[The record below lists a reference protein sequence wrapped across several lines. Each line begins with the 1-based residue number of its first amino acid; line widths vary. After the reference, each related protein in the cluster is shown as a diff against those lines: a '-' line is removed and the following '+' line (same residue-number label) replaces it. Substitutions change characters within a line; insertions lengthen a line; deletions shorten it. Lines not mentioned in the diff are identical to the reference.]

1 MVKPW
6 VNDLSLIKSKSTF
19 TMNSFAVIFDMDGVL
34 VDTNPYHKISLKQF
48 CEGYGYQLN
57 EEDLVNKIY
66 GRTNNEWIRNMFGSL
81 PKERI
86 LELGEEKE
94 ALFRS
99 LYKDVIEPLAG
110 LEEFLKRLTQAEIPI
125 AIGTSAPR
133 SNVDFVLEL
142 TRLKKYFDIILDQSH
157 VEHGKPNPEIY
168 LKAADQLGFEPKHCI
183 VFEDSLS
190 GVESAQ
196 RAGAKVV
203 GVTTTHNRQELAH
216 TDFVI
221 SDFMDLIP
229 ETLYREVFV
238 N

>member
-1 MVKPW
+1 
-6 VNDLSLIKSKSTF
+6 
-19 TMNSFAVIFDMDGVL
+19 MNSFAVIFDMDGVI

-48 CEGYGYQLN
+48 CEKYGYRLN
-57 EEDLVNKIY
+57 EEDLISKIY
-66 GRTNNEWIRNMFGSL
+66 GRTNNEWIRNIFGPL

-94 ALFRS
+94 AMFRA
-99 LYKDVIEPLAG
+99 LYKDVIKPLSG
-110 LEEFLKRLTQAEIPI
+110 LDNFLKELEDRSIPK

-133 SNVDFVLEL
+133 SNVDFVLEHTHL
-142 TRLKKYFDIILDQSH
+142 RKYFTTILDQSD

-168 LKAADQLGFEPKHCI
+168 LKVAHRLGFSPQQCI

-203 GVTTTHNRQELAH
+203 GVTTTHTQQELAH
-216 TDFVI
+216 TDLVI
-221 SDFMDLIP
+221 SDFTGLEP
-229 ETLYREVFV
+229 LELYKRIFERP
-238 N
+238 

>member
-1 MVKPW
+1 
-6 VNDLSLIKSKSTF
+6 
-19 TMNSFAVIFDMDGVL
+19 MNSFAVIFDMDGVI

-48 CEGYGYQLN
+48 CEKYGYRLN
-57 EEDLVNKIY
+57 EEDLIGKIY
-66 GRTNNEWIRNMFGSL
+66 GRTNNEWIQNIFGPL

-94 ALFRS
+94 AMFRA
-99 LYKDVIEPLAG
+99 LYKDVIKPLSG
-110 LEEFLKRLTQAEIPI
+110 LDNFLKELEDRNIPK

-133 SNVDFVLEL
+133 SNVDFVLEHTHL
-142 TRLKKYFDIILDQSH
+142 RTYFTTILDQSD

-168 LKAADQLGFEPKHCI
+168 LKVAHRLGFSPQQCI

-203 GVTTTHNRQELAH
+203 GVTTTHSHEELAH
-216 TDFVI
+216 TDLVI
-221 SDFMDLIP
+221 ADFTGLEP
-229 ETLYREVFV
+229 LELYKRIFERL
-238 N
+238 

>member
-1 MVKPW
+1 
-6 VNDLSLIKSKSTF
+6 
-19 TMNSFAVIFDMDGVL
+19 MNSFAVIFDMDGVII
-34 VDTNPYHKISLKQF
+34 DSNPYHKISLRQF
-48 CEGYGYQLN
+48 CAQYGYEFTD
-57 EEDLVNKIY
+57 EELINKIY
-66 GRTNNEWIRNMFGSL
+66 GRTNNEWIRNIFGPL

-99 LYKDVIEPLAG
+99 LFKDSIAPLNG
-110 LEEFLKRLTQAEIPI
+110 LESFLKKLDQQHIPK

-133 SNVDFVLEL
+133 SNVDFVLEN
-142 TRLKKYFDIILDQSH
+142 TNLKQYFTTILDQSD

-168 LKAADQLGFEPKHCI
+168 LKVAARLGFPPHHCI

-203 GVTTTHNRQELAH
+203 GVTTTHNPEELAH
-216 TDFVI
+216 ADFVI
-221 SDFMDLIP
+221 NDFTNLEP
-229 ETLYREVFV
+229 LSLYKHVF
-238 N
+238 NT

>member
-1 MVKPW
+1 
-6 VNDLSLIKSKSTF
+6 
-19 TMNSFAVIFDMDGVL
+19 MDGVI

-48 CEGYGYQLN
+48 CEKYGYRLN
-57 EEDLVNKIY
+57 EEDLISKIY
-66 GRTNNEWIRNMFGSL
+66 GRTNNEWIRNIFGPL

-94 ALFRS
+94 AMFRA
-99 LYKDVIEPLAG
+99 LYKDVIKPLSG
-110 LEEFLKRLTQAEIPI
+110 LDNFLKELEDRSIPK

-133 SNVDFVLEL
+133 SNVDFVLEHTHL
-142 TRLKKYFDIILDQSH
+142 RKYFTTILDQSD

-168 LKAADQLGFEPKHCI
+168 LKVAERLGFHPHQCI

-203 GVTTTHNRQELAH
+203 GVTTTHSHEELAH
-216 TDFVI
+216 TDLVI
-221 SDFMDLIP
+221 ADFTGLEP
-229 ETLYREVFV
+229 LELYRRIFERP
-238 N
+238 

>member
-1 MVKPW
+1 
-6 VNDLSLIKSKSTF
+6 
-19 TMNSFAVIFDMDGVL
+19 MNSFAVIFDMDGVI

-48 CEGYGYQLN
+48 CEKYGYRLN
-57 EEDLVNKIY
+57 EEDLIGKIY
-66 GRTNNEWIRNMFGSL
+66 GRTNNEWIRNIFGPL

-94 ALFRS
+94 AMFRA
-99 LYKDVIEPLAG
+99 LYKDVIKPLSG
-110 LEEFLKRLTQAEIPI
+110 LDNFLKELEDRSIPK

-133 SNVDFVLEL
+133 SNVDFVLEHTHL
-142 TRLKKYFDIILDQSH
+142 RKYFTTILDQSD

-168 LKAADQLGFEPKHCI
+168 LKVAHRLGFSPQQCI

-203 GVTTTHNRQELAH
+203 GVTTTHTQQELAH
-216 TDFVI
+216 TDLVI
-221 SDFMDLIP
+221 SDFTGLEP
-229 ETLYREVFV
+229 LELYKRIFERP
-238 N
+238 